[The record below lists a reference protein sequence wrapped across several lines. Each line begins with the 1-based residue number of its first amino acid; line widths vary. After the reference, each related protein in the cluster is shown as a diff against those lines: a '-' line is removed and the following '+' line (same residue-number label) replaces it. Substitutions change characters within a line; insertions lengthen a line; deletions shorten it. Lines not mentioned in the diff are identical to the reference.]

1 MNNTTI
7 YLDHA
12 ANALVRQEVLDVF
25 QATNITY
32 IANPNAS
39 HALGKQAWERQETAN
54 ANIATYFGV
63 KPNEL
68 IYTSGATEANNLA
81 IKGLVYA
88 NRQYGKHI
96 ISSYLE
102 HSSVLGSLMA
112 LQEEGFE
119 IEFVDILDD
128 GSINLEHL
136 NQLLR
141 KDTILVTL
149 AAVDSEIGLRQ
160 DIASIYA
167 LVKKLPHCAFH
178 TDATQSIGKLPIN
191 AAHYDAL
198 TCSPHKFGGLNGFG
212 LLILKEQHL
221 ITPQIHGGI
230 SNTPYRS
237 GTPVLPMICALET
250 ALALCQQTAPDNLVK
265 FTTFHAILHSFFG
278 SFQDIVINSKP
289 NGSPYIVNISFKTIK
304 GDQLMEKLS
313 EQQIYVS
320 TKSAC
325 CAVNT
330 PSKPVLA
337 LTKNRKLALS
347 TLRISMGPET
357 TEHEIE
363 QFKKVFQEQY
373 HMLGG
378 N

>member
-54 ANIATYFGV
+54 ANIAAYFDV

-102 HSSVLGSLMA
+102 HSSVLGSLTA

-136 NQLLR
+136 SQLLR

-149 AAVDSEIGLRQ
+149 ATVDSEIGLHQ

-167 LVKKLPHCAFH
+167 LVKKLPHRAFH

-191 AAHYDAL
+191 AAYYDAL
-198 TCSPHKFGGLNGFG
+198 TC
-212 LLILKEQHL
+212 
-221 ITPQIHGGI
+221 
-230 SNTPYRS
+230 
-237 GTPVLPMICALET
+237 
-250 ALALCQQTAPDNLVK
+250 
-265 FTTFHAILHSFFG
+265 
-278 SFQDIVINSKP
+278 
-289 NGSPYIVNISFKTIK
+289 
-304 GDQLMEKLS
+304 
-313 EQQIYVS
+313 
-320 TKSAC
+320 
-325 CAVNT
+325 
-330 PSKPVLA
+330 
-337 LTKNRKLALS
+337 
-347 TLRISMGPET
+347 
-357 TEHEIE
+357 
-363 QFKKVFQEQY
+363 
-373 HMLGG
+373 
-378 N
+378 